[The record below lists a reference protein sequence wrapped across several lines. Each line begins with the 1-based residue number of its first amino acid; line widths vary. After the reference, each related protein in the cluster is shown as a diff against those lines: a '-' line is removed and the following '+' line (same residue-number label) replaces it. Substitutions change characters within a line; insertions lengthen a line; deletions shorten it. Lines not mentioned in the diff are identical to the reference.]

1 MRKPRKKPRLYR
13 IFDKMKSR
21 CYNPNSKDYP
31 HYGGRGIKIMW
42 ENFAAFKKDMEES
55 YLAHVEEFGEQ
66 DTTIDRIDVN
76 GNYCKENCRWSTRR
90 EQVLNRHFKNGNI
103 PCEDGTTMSV
113 TRYCELNGISRH
125 RLEYLAKKY
134 NKPMLDILHE
144 MHIDKEYPD
153 PEIMYEGNINTIG
166 NIYEYGGKRYLQ
178 DDLIKELGIVEDS
191 LFKQRMSAYNNNLE
205 KVILRWYKELCADGG
220 VKLCKDGYQ

>member
-76 GNYCKENCRWSTRR
+76 GNYCKENCRWATRS
-90 EQVLNRHFKNGNI
+90 EQMYNRHFKNGNI
-103 PCEDGTTMSV
+103 PCKDGTTMSV
-113 TRYCELNGISRH
+113 SRYCEVNGISRH
-125 RLEYLAKKY
+125 RLEYLANKYKKS
-134 NKPMLDILHE
+134 MLEILYE
-144 MHIDKEYPD
+144 MHINREVPD
-153 PEIMYEGNINTIG
+153 PELVAGGNITTLEP
-166 NIYEYGGKRYLQ
+166 IYEYKGNRYLLS
-178 DDLIKELGIVEDS
+178 DLMEVLQIDNKN
-191 LFKQRMSAYNNNLE
+191 LFKQRLSAFKGNLDVVLKRWYNNGNT
-205 KVILRWYKELCADGG
+205 
-220 VKLCKDGYQ
+220 